1 MGIAEFL
8 TSVIEVFGQEMTK
21 CCCNRIHLMQPWFLA
36 LCFLAESVDIGSER
50 KYWTPCG
57 ISNAF
62 AKDSRSN
69 NTKQCLTRIDLLDGF
84 EFAAGNERK
93 NTHTKKSRPKR
104 CPTHDLLAGA
114 G

>member
-1 MGIAEFL
+1 MGIAEIL

-62 AKDSRSN
+62 AKDSCSN
-69 NTKQCLTRIDLLDGF
+69 NTKHCLTRIDLLDGF

-93 NTHTKKSRPKR
+93 NTHQKKQTQTLPDS
-104 CPTHDLLAGA
+104 
-114 G
+114 